1 MYKVKAIMNY
11 NGTYRLEDRMREL
24 VGWRCELAACAL
36 KDMCAQ
42 IVLWKEDD
50 ENEPPELIITS
61 PIREIMGTE
70 NKTDLT
76 IKTQNTIYELELVQ
90 EG

>member
-11 NGTYRLEDRMREL
+11 NGTYRLEDTLREF
-24 VGWRCELAACAL
+24 VGWNCQLSSHAL
-36 KDMCAQ
+36 KDMC
-42 IVLWKEDD
+42 VELYLWKD
-50 ENEPPELIITS
+50 EHLDFIITS
-61 PIREIMGTE
+61 PIREIMGIE

>member
-11 NGTYRLEDRMREL
+11 NGTYRLEDTLREL
-24 VGWRCELAACAL
+24 VGWNCELGSRAL
-36 KDMCAQ
+36 KDMCVKL
-42 IVLWKEDD
+42 ILWNGEYEDF
-50 ENEPPELIITS
+50 IITS

-70 NKTDLT
+70 NETDLT